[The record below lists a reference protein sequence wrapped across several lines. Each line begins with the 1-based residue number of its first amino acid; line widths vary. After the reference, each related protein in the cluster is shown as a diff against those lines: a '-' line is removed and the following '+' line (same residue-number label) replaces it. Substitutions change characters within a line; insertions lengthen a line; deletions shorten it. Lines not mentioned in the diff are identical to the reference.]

1 MTYFSTDHIK
11 PYRKYADWASHEASV
26 KPIRG
31 RTEKPLA
38 RRRDWRMSIERVG
51 EDIVLRENCYWKN
64 SLQAVYQK
72 DGTLKLVL
80 PNGSSTWHSTN
91 QRFIN
96 ATTGI
101 RVYKRGGRNWLDTGH
116 DRPVLLDLAEG
127 VVTFKRNPEDTRWVL
142 AKEGSTGTHYT
153 VNRKALNAV
162 KKRVK
167 PYMTQLE
174 IFLKLKSEHVTL
186 TRRSWARV
194 PEKTITLSL
203 VDASESTVG
212 PRSAAYTDRDLCIQC
227 MESDDPADWYT
238 LHEHLLA
245 RTPWFYTSAH
255 APQNFRAYKSIEDV
269 ISYAWEQAKH
279 AYREEI
285 FEVKPNTKLTH
296 MADVNRKYFN

>member
-1 MTYFSTDHIK
+1 MTYFITDHIK
-11 PYRKYADWASHEASV
+11 GYRKYADWASHEASV

-38 RRRDWRMSIERVG
+38 RRRDRDMCIGREG
-51 EDIVLRENCYWKN
+51 EDIVLHESLSWRN
-64 SLQAVYQK
+64 STRVVYKK
-72 DGTLKLVL
+72 DGTLKLIL
-80 PNGSSTWHSTN
+80 RIGTTYSNT
-91 QRFIN
+91 QRFIY

-101 RVYKRGGRNWLDTGH
+101 RVYVRGGRNWLDTGH
-116 DRPVLLDLAEG
+116 DRPVLLDLTGG

-142 AKEGSTGTHYT
+142 AKEGSTGTHYAA
-153 VNRKALNAV
+153 NRKALNAV

-186 TRRSWARV
+186 TRRSWARP
-194 PEKTITLSL
+194 PEETVTLSL
-203 VDASESTVG
+203 IDPGEVTVRL
-212 PRSAAYTDRDLCIQC
+212 PRTAYIDRDLCIQC

-245 RTPWFYTSAH
+245 RAPWFHSNSH
-255 APQNFRAYKSIEDV
+255 VPKNFGAYKRPEDV
-269 ISYAWEQAKH
+269 ISYAWEGAKR

-285 FEVKPNTKLTH
+285 FEVKPNTKPTH

>member
-1 MTYFSTDHIK
+1 MTYFITDHIK
-11 PYRKYADWASHEASV
+11 GYRKYADWASHEASV

-38 RRRDWRMSIERVG
+38 RRRDWAMCIERVG
-51 EDIVLRENCYWKN
+51 EDIVLRENCHWRQ
-64 SLQAVYQK
+64 SPQVVYQK

-80 PNGSSTWHSTN
+80 PNGSAYGST

-101 RVYKRGGRNWLDTGH
+101 RVYMRGGRNWLDMGH
-116 DRPVLLDLAEG
+116 GRPLLLDLTDG

-142 AKEGSTGTHYT
+142 AKEGSTGTHYA

-186 TRRSWARV
+186 TPKRV
-194 PEKTITLSL
+194 RGDEKISTSNL
-203 VDASESTVG
+203 VPCGSHGYRGALAV
-212 PRSAAYTDRDLCIQC
+212 DRDLCIQC

-238 LHEHLLA
+238 LHDNFF
-245 RTPWFYTSAH
+245 RW
-255 APQNFRAYKSIEDV
+255 APAFHNYWYNFPDSRSYKTIEGV
-269 ISYAWEQAKH
+269 INYAWEQVKH

-285 FEVKPNTKLTH
+285 FEVKPNTKPTH
-296 MADVNRKYFN
+296 TADVNRKYFN

>member
-1 MTYFSTDHIK
+1 MTYFITYHIK
-11 PYRKYADWASHEASV
+11 PYRTHKDWAAHEASV

-51 EDIVLRENCYWKN
+51 EDIVLREDCLRKN
-64 SLQAVYQK
+64 SPQVVYQK
-72 DGTLKLVL
+72 AGTLKLVL
-80 PNGSSTWHSTN
+80 PNSWRANSTS

-101 RVYKRGGRNWLDTGH
+101 RVYKRGGRDWLDTGY
-116 DRPVLLDLAEG
+116 DRPVLLDLTEG

-142 AKEGSTGTHYT
+142 AKEGSTGTHYA

-186 TRRSWARV
+186 TRRRWSHAL
-194 PEKTITLSL
+194 EETITLSL
-203 VDASESTVG
+203 IDAGELTVRFRG
-212 PRSAAYTDRDLCIQC
+212 AAYTDRDLCIQC
-227 MESDDPADWYT
+227 MESDDPADWYM
-238 LHEHLLA
+238 LHEHLLTRA
-245 RTPWFYTSAH
+245 PWFQSNSH
-255 APQNFRAYKSIEDV
+255 APNNFRAYKTIEDV

-285 FEVKPNTKLTH
+285 FEVKPNTKPTH

>member
-1 MTYFSTDHIK
+1 
-11 PYRKYADWASHEASV
+11 
-26 KPIRG
+26 
-31 RTEKPLA
+31 
-38 RRRDWRMSIERVG
+38 MSIERVG
-51 EDIVLRENCYWKN
+51 EDIVLRENCHWKHGP
-64 SLQAVYQK
+64 QVVYQK
-72 DGTLKLVL
+72 DGTLKLVI
-80 PNGSSTWHSTN
+80 PNGSTYSNN

-101 RVYKRGGRNWLDTGH
+101 RVYVRGGRNWLDTGH
-116 DRPVLLDLAEG
+116 DRPVLLDLTEG

-142 AKEGSTGTHYT
+142 AKEGSTGTHYA

-174 IFLKLKSEHVTL
+174 IFLKLKSEHVQL
-186 TRRSWARV
+186 TRRGWARV
-194 PEKTITLSL
+194 PEETITLSL
-203 VDASESTVG
+203 IDVGASPVRL
-212 PRSAAYTDRDLCIQC
+212 RSAAYTDRDLCIQC

-245 RTPWFYTSAH
+245 RAPWFQSNSYS
-255 APQNFRAYKSIEDV
+255 PQVFRAYKTIEDV

-285 FEVKPNTKLTH
+285 FEVKPNTKPTH